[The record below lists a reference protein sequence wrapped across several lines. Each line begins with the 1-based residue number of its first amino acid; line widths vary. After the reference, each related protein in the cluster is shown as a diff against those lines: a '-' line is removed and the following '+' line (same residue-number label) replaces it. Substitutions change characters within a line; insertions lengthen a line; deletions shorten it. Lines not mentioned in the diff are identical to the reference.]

1 MTPLLEVT
9 NLTTRF
15 YTQEGV
21 VHALN
26 GISYTLD
33 RGESMAL
40 VGESGCGKSVSA
52 LSLIGL
58 VPSPPG
64 MVEDGRVLFN
74 DQDLRQ
80 LSERELRH
88 IRGRDIAMIFQDP
101 MTSLNPVLTIGRQ
114 VSESLQLHLSL
125 NKAAARQRTIELL
138 ALVGIPDAER
148 RIEDYPYQLSGGQRQ
163 RVNIAMALA
172 CSPALLIADE
182 PTTALDATIQAQ
194 IVALVKDLKARLGM
208 SVLWIT
214 HDLGVVAS
222 LVNKVAV
229 MYAGYIVETAPVLA
243 LYEQPGHPYTV
254 GLLAS
259 LPRLHAQERRRLVPI
274 EGAPPDL
281 LSEAVGCPFAPRCRF
296 VVERCQVERPSLQP
310 VAPDHYAACWRWQ
323 DVQEA
328 GL

>member
-9 NLTTRF
+9 DLTTRF

-21 VHALN
+21 VHAVN
-26 GISYTLD
+26 GISYTLS

-52 LSLIGL
+52 LSLMGL

-64 MVEDGRVLFN
+64 MVENGRVLFN

-114 VSESLQLHLSL
+114 VIESLQLHLSL
-125 NKAAARQRTIELL
+125 NKSDARQRTIELL
-138 ALVGIPDAER
+138 TLVGIPDAER
-148 RIEDYPYQLSGGQRQ
+148 RIEDYPHQLSGGQRQ
-163 RVNIAMALA
+163 RVSIAMALA

-194 IVALVKDLKARLGM
+194 IVALVKDLKVRLGM

-229 MYAGYIVETAPVLA
+229 MYAGYIVEMAPVLA
-243 LYEQPGHPYTV
+243 MYEQPGHPYTV

-274 EGAPPDL
+274 EGAPPNL

-296 VVERCQVERPSLQP
+296 VVERCQTQRPPLQP
-310 VAPDHYAACWRWQ
+310 VAPDHAVACWRWQ
-323 DVQEA
+323 DVQER
-328 GL
+328 